1 MVALVTKISYDRALV
16 CITQVRSLFCQ
27 RFWGWAQTLSLFLEP
42 SVPLLDIIRRVGGR
56 DNGPHPQSNVKPLPQ
71 DLGLPNSLVNL
82 PLTMC

>member
-16 CITQVRSLFCQ
+16 CITQVGSLLCQ
-27 RFWGWAQTLSLFLEP
+27 WFLGW
-42 SVPLLDIIRRVGGR
+42 VDIFFVLVFGTHCWVGGR
-56 DNGPHPQSNVKPLPQ
+56 DNGPHPQSNIKPLPQ

>member
-27 RFWGWAQTLSLFLEP
+27 RFWAWDQILSLFLEP
-42 SVPLLDIIRRVGGR
+42 TVSLLDILHCVGGR
-56 DNGPHPQSNVKPLPQ
+56 DNGPHPQSNIQPLPR
-71 DLGLPNSLVNL
+71 DLGLPNSFVNL